1 MPYGSVQSPSIRK
14 MEHGMGGRPRF
25 AFGRVIGDPFSL
37 ATVSVATVRSHGE
50 ELVYQEMWFT
60 NISVQLAFLIAF
72 VSAVISEVRDNDF
85 PNFAWWA
92 LAYMFCCI
100 VGVLVT
106 VMSDSVPSY
115 HVAVRFLDGSSALHN
130 NFS

>member
-1 MPYGSVQSPSIRK
+1 M
-14 MEHGMGGRPRF
+14 
-25 AFGRVIGDPFSL
+25 
-37 ATVSVATVRSHGE
+37 
-50 ELVYQEMWFT
+50 
-60 NISVQLAFLIAF
+60 QLAFLIAF

-106 VMSDSVPSY
+106 VMSDSVHSY
-115 HVAVRFLDGSSALHN
+115 HVAVSSPNGQMDLMKN
-130 NFS
+130 RYS